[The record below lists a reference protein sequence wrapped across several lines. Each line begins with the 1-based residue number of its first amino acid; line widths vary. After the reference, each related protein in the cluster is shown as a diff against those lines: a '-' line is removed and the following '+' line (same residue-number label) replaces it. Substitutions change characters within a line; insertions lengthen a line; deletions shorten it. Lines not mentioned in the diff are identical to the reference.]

1 MISMVPGYDKIPHF
15 EGLGQPVTLSPAGSP
30 APATATGQLVIA
42 PPQTPAA
49 ALVENA
55 VVFGGVPLCGYIFL
69 TKKGPAAWLAA
80 LLGVGIGWLYYQSGS
95 PTPAAPIPP
104 GGSGSSLTTLPY

>member
-15 EGLGQPVTLSPAGSP
+15 EGFGSTVTLDAPGSTSTPAM
-30 APATATGQLVIA
+30 ATPPNLIIA
-42 PPQTPAA
+42 PPQSPAA

-69 TKKGPAAWLAA
+69 TKKGPAAWLSA
-80 LLGVGIGWLYYQSGS
+80 LLGVGIGWLYWQSGS
-95 PTPAAPIPP
+95 PAPAVPQPANIQ
-104 GGSGSSLTTLPY
+104 GG